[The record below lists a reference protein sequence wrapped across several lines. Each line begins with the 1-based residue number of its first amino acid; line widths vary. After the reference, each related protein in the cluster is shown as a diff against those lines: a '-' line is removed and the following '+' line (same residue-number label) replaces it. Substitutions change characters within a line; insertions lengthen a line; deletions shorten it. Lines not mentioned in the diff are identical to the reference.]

1 MLFYLDSET
10 KVSNQTKKML
20 VKAEPDINWLKCNI
34 VHWPCG
40 DIYVGINKK
49 G

>member
-10 KVSNQTKKML
+10 KVHFNTKKL
-20 VKAEPDINWLKCNI
+20 VKAEPDINWLKCII